1 MSDGQM
7 SDGAVDAF
15 WADARVRV
23 NLNAMR
29 VYTGP
34 NVLEAIRPPAWSFGG
49 TPELADELLDL
60 VLSGRKTAT
69 ASALRDYQAE
79 DEDPPSTGSLSI
91 ITDGSGQPR
100 ALICT
105 TQVRVVP
112 FDEVDEEH
120 ARAEGEGD
128 LSLAFWRDVHQA
140 CFASE
145 EHGPVTPDT
154 EIVLERFKV
163 IHQAR

>member
-1 MSDGQM
+1 MSD
-7 SDGAVDAF
+7 DAVDAF

-49 TPELADELLDL
+49 TPEQADVLLEL

-69 ASALRDYQAE
+69 ASVLRDYEAE
-79 DEDPPSTGSLSI
+79 GEGESPPSAGSLSI
-91 ITDGSGQPR
+91 ITDGAGQPR

-105 TQVRVVP
+105 TEVRIVP

-120 ARAEGEGD
+120 ARLEGEGD
-128 LSLAFWRDVHQA
+128 LTLTHWREVHREF
-140 CFASE
+140 FASSG
-145 EHGPVTPDT
+145 HVTPET
-154 EIVLERFKV
+154 EIVLERFRV
-163 IHQAR
+163 VHRTR